1 MTRGEVMSRE
11 DFEDTI
17 LFDKMGEYIVNE
29 TLVSIQYFRDDLKV
43 GYYNAISGNSE
54 TYSGI
59 EVADH
64 ILKNLVFTNS
74 PYMDEVHAKL

>member
-1 MTRGEVMSRE
+1 MTKGEAMSRE

-29 TLVSIQYFRDDLKV
+29 TLVSVQYFRDDLKV
-43 GYYNAISGNSE
+43 GYYNAISGNWE
-54 TYSGI
+54 TYSGV

-64 ILKNLVFTNS
+64 ILRNLTFSET
-74 PYMDEVHAKL
+74 PY

>member
-1 MTRGEVMSRE
+1 VSRE

-17 LFDKMGEYIVNE
+17 LFDKIGEYVVNE
-29 TLVSIQYFRDDLKV
+29 MIVSVQYFRDDKKI

-64 ILKNLVFTNS
+64 IMRNLVFTS
-74 PYMDEVHAKL
+74 TPY

>member
-1 MTRGEVMSRE
+1 MTRE

-17 LFDKMGEYIVNE
+17 LFDKIGEYVVNE
-29 TLVSIQYFRDDLKV
+29 TLVSIQYFRDDKKI

-59 EVADH
+59 EVEDH
-64 ILKNLVFTNS
+64 ILRNLTFGEA
-74 PYMDEVHAKL
+74 PYQTIN

>member
-1 MTRGEVMSRE
+1 MTRE

-17 LFDKMGEYIVNE
+17 LFDKIGEYIVNE
-29 TLVSIQYFRDDLKV
+29 MIVSVQYFRDDKKI

-64 ILKNLVFTNS
+64 ILRNLIFSET
-74 PYMDEVHAKL
+74 PY

>member
-1 MTRGEVMSRE
+1 MTRE

-17 LFDKMGEYIVNE
+17 LFDKTGEYIVNE

-43 GYYNAISGNSE
+43 GYYNAISEKWE

-64 ILKNLVFTNS
+64 ILKNLTFSET
-74 PYMDEVHAKL
+74 PYQGVS

>member
-1 MTRGEVMSRE
+1 MSRE

-17 LFDKMGEYIVNE
+17 LFDKIGEYVVNE
-29 TLVSIQYFRDDLKV
+29 MIVSVQYFRDDKKI

-64 ILKNLVFTNS
+64 IMRNLVFTS
-74 PYMDEVHAKL
+74 TPY

>member
-1 MTRGEVMSRE
+1 MTRE

-17 LFDKMGEYIVNE
+17 LFDKIGEYVVNE
-29 TLVSIQYFRDDLKV
+29 MIVSVQYFRDDKKI
-43 GYYNAISGNSE
+43 GYYNAISGNWE

-64 ILKNLVFTNS
+64 ILKNLVFTDS
-74 PYMDEVHAKL
+74 SYRSEVHDQTMEVG

>member
-1 MTRGEVMSRE
+1 MTRE

-29 TLVSIQYFRDDLKV
+29 MLVSVQYFRDDLKV
-43 GYYNAISGNSE
+43 GYYNAISEKWE
-54 TYSGI
+54 TYSGV

-64 ILKNLVFTNS
+64 ILKNLAFTNS
-74 PYMDEVHAKL
+74 PYKDAVHD

>member
-1 MTRGEVMSRE
+1 MSRE

-17 LFDKMGEYIVNE
+17 LFDKIGEYVVNE
-29 TLVSIQYFRDDLKV
+29 TLVSIQYFRDDKKI

-59 EVADH
+59 EVEDH

-74 PYMDEVHAKL
+74 SYRTEVHGEL

>member
-1 MTRGEVMSRE
+1 MTRE

-17 LFDKMGEYIVNE
+17 LFDKIGEYVVNE
-29 TLVSIQYFRDDLKV
+29 MIVSVQYFRDDKKI

-64 ILKNLVFTNS
+64 ILRNLTFS
-74 PYMDEVHAKL
+74 EAPY